1 MKPIV
6 VPGSRGHRPE
16 VVHPKTVKWRG
27 FVFQV
32 VSFQPFTDE
41 QALKVTEDYIRRNP
55 GTLLK
60 KNQGTVIEIHT
71 PLSRDEAAR
80 LPRQGDRPDE

>member
-1 MKPIV
+1 VKRIV
-6 VPGSRGHRPE
+6 VPGARGHRPE

-41 QALKVTEDYIRRNP
+41 QALMVTEDYIRRNP
-55 GTLLK
+55 GALLK
-60 KNQGTVIEIHT
+60 KNKETVIEVHT
-71 PLSRDEAAR
+71 PLTRDEAAR
-80 LPRQGDRPDE
+80 LPQLRDRSDE